1 MKCRRGVHYVARP
14 KVKGVPHHAKAGNIN
29 SALLLE
35 APTRGD
41 FVLVLDCDM
50 LCSSD
55 MLVASVGHFYEQR
68 GNVVDSSAAATSFSK
83 RDDVESGGRSDSS
96 NLGAHTL
103 WTRKPKM
110 AFLQLPQDFY
120 NLSPKDPLAHGGRL
134 FYGPQQ
140 QGRDGAGAVCVCGT
154 GVFFARDALVS
165 IGGFAYGSITED
177 NLTSQVLAAAGFSGA
192 YLDRRL
198 VYGLAPE
205 NVPDTLEQKQRW
217 VMGALQVCVVV
228 CMPVPLMEQ
237 SRMHALFCLSVG
249 TLAYKRGQQAW
260 RPCKA
265 GCRHSLCHACLSAAC
280 LALPCP
286 VLPALLQILFRRNPI
301 AQPGLTWTQR
311 MLYFESVAY
320 ALCAPITA
328 LLQLVPLVFMFSL
341 TSPLHVPRLWEL
353 CVAFGL
359 FFIAMELLVRIL
371 WWLQH
376 GSVIDDC
383 STLALQRPSYA
394 SAGFLLSANLCSCLL
409 QPSAVMLCRPTAPTH
424 RWHRRT
430 AAPLVARVNTGA
442 AHRQC
447 NGSATTSSCPSGR
460 SLCLRAPSFAGH
472 CAVARW
478 ASRLPPRMAMLMTVH
493 GRCAVKGGAA
503 DTCGV

>member
-1 MKCRRGVHYVARP
+1 MKCRRGVHYVARA

-96 NLGAHTL
+96 NLDAHTL

-237 SRMHALFCLSVG
+237 SRMHALFIRVS
-249 TLAYKRGQQAW
+249 TLAYKGGT
-260 RPCKA
+260 A
-265 GCRHSLCHACLSAAC
+265 GVALVRSGLPSLTLSCLPKRRLSC

-286 VLPALLQILFRRNPI
+286 SCPTPDSVTPQPNRSARADVDTAHALL
-301 AQPGLTWTQR
+301 
-311 MLYFESVAY
+311 
-320 ALCAPITA
+320 
-328 LLQLVPLVFMFSL
+328 
-341 TSPLHVPRLWEL
+341 
-353 CVAFGL
+353 
-359 FFIAMELLVRIL
+359 
-371 WWLQH
+371 
-376 GSVIDDC
+376 
-383 STLALQRPSYA
+383 
-394 SAGFLLSANLCSCLL
+394 
-409 QPSAVMLCRPTAPTH
+409 
-424 RWHRRT
+424 
-430 AAPLVARVNTGA
+430 
-442 AHRQC
+442 
-447 NGSATTSSCPSGR
+447 
-460 SLCLRAPSFAGH
+460 
-472 CAVARW
+472 
-478 ASRLPPRMAMLMTVH
+478 
-493 GRCAVKGGAA
+493 
-503 DTCGV
+503 